1 MSELQDLQV
10 VRPKQ
15 AALLLGIHPKTLQQ
29 YAREGKISFITT
41 PGGTR
46 RYPVVELRK
55 IVQQYHLEN
64 AKGKLTDTDPE
75 ERTIRCAL
83 YGRVAS
89 HEQKRKGDLQ
99 RQLKQVRLVAIKK
112 GYEVVAEI
120 TDVSSGLNE
129 RRRGLQ
135 KLITFAKL
143 GQIDK
148 ILITYPDRFT
158 RFGYRYLQHLF
169 AFQQVTIE
177 CVQDKQEK
185 EPQQELVDDL
195 LAIISTFAS
204 RLYGM
209 RSAKSR
215 QLRKQLK
222 RELSVVQTT
231 GEMRADE

>member
-1 MSELQDLQV
+1 MSELHELQV
-10 VRPKQ
+10 VRPKK
-15 AALLLGIHPKTLQQ
+15 AAFLLGIHPKTLQQ
-29 YAREGKISFITT
+29 YAREGKISCITT

-55 IVQQYHLEN
+55 IVQQYPIEN
-64 AKGKLTDTDPE
+64 AKGKLTDTEPE
-75 ERTIRCAL
+75 EQPKRCAL
-83 YGRVAS
+83 YGRVSS
-89 HEQKRKGDLQ
+89 HEQKRNGALQ
-99 RQLKQVRLVAIKK
+99 RQLEQVRSVALKK

-120 TDVSSGLNE
+120 TEVSSGLNE

-135 KLITFAKL
+135 RLITLAKL

-148 ILITYPDRFT
+148 ILITYPERFT

-177 CVQDKQEK
+177 CMQDTREK

-195 LAIISTFAS
+195 LAIISTFAG

-215 QLRKQLK
+215 QLQKQLK
-222 RELSVVQTT
+222 QQLSAVQPPGELR
-231 GEMRADE
+231 GDK